1 MKKISEMKK
10 CTKENRSFL
19 AEYETKLKADEEAKK
34 KAATVEYEKELENDS
49 VEVKKEPAVKMSSFT
64 SALKMLKNEDIVI

>member
-1 MKKISEMKK
+1 MKK

-34 KAATVEYEKELENDS
+34 KAAAVEDEKELENDS
-49 VEVKKEPAVKMSSFT
+49 VEVKKEPTVKMSSFT